1 MNFTERKI
9 SVKRA
14 IVVLAKNGIYV
25 DDSEAGIILD
35 FLYLISKNYSGNQDG
50 RTYNIPKETS
60 NKSKSASKSSND
72 VF

>member
-14 IVVLAKNGIYV
+14 IVVLARNGINV

-35 FLYLISKNYSGNQDG
+35 FLYLISKNYSESQDG
-50 RTYNIPKETS
+50 RICNIPKDTS
-60 NKSKSASKSSND
+60 NKSKSASKTFND